1 MWQWLALNSCYSNLC
16 VNGTWRFL
24 IMVLA
29 HFKRAPNLH
38 FSPKTPHFGPKMLFK
53 HFSEDFRK
61 FRIFKIFRLWGIPG
75 SENIFL
81 GARRFSA
88 AWKSAHFF
96 TLRGIPGPLRQISK
110 ICSTVTSPWDPST
123 ALFWNFWKILR
134 NAACKENT
142 RKKIFFGSGDS
153 PKSKKF
159 ENS

>member
-1 MWQWLALNSCYSNLC
+1 
-16 VNGTWRFL
+16 
-24 IMVLA
+24 
-29 HFKRAPNLH
+29 
-38 FSPKTPHFGPKMLFK
+38 MLFK

-110 ICSTVTSPWDPST
+110 ICSTVTSPWDRST
-123 ALFWNFWKILR
+123 AALFWNFWKSIKKCAHKLFG
-134 NAACKENT
+134 A
-142 RKKIFFGSGDS
+142 KKICEKSIFRIREF
-153 PKSKKF
+153 PKIEKFWKF
-159 ENS
+159 ETFQNRQKIALRAFWNQSGGVLGEKWRFGVRLKWDNAIILE

>member
-1 MWQWLALNSCYSNLC
+1 
-16 VNGTWRFL
+16 
-24 IMVLA
+24 
-29 HFKRAPNLH
+29 
-38 FSPKTPHFGPKMLFK
+38 MLFK

-134 NAACKENT
+134 NAAYKWK
-142 RKKIFFGSGDS
+142 R
-153 PKSKKF
+153 PKKF
-159 ENS
+159 CEKNIFRIRGFPKIEKFRKFEIFHNRLKSAKKYFGWKIKVWCAFEVR